1 MKSFAINSAQF
12 QPKETFELDSFLNDI
27 GQRRLQR
34 SQERAIEL
42 CGSIIEIIS
51 ALFNV
56 PTKELRAP
64 HRTSHSIA
72 QVRQIAMYVAHVV
85 MRLSMK
91 EVGLGFDRDRTTVLY
106 ACHQVEDL
114 RDDLEFDQMVARAER
129 ITAAALADRL
139 EG

>member
-1 MKSFAINSAQF
+1 MKSFAIKEKWF
-12 QPKETFELDSFLNDI
+12 QPKDSFEWEAFLNNI
-27 GQRRLQR
+27 GETRLSR

-42 CGSIIEIIS
+42 CGNIIEIIS

-56 PTKELRAP
+56 PSRELRSP
-64 HRTSHSIA
+64 HRSSQSIT

-91 EVGLGFDRDRTTVLY
+91 EVGIGFDRDRTTVLY
-106 ACHQVEDL
+106 ACQQVEDL

-129 ITAAALADRL
+129 VTAAAFYSKV

>member
-1 MKSFAINSAQF
+1 MKSLAIQQTPY
-12 QPKETFELDSFLNDI
+12 QPKESFELDSFLNDI
-27 GQRRLQR
+27 GQRRFRR

-42 CGSIIEIIS
+42 CGNIIEIIS

-56 PTKELRAP
+56 PSKEVRSP
-64 HRTSHSIA
+64 HRTSQSIA

-85 MRLSMK
+85 VRLSMK

-106 ACHQVEDL
+106 ACHQIEDL
-114 RDDLEFDQMVARAER
+114 RDDIEFDQMIARAER
-129 ITAAALADRL
+129 VTAAALADML

>member
-1 MKSFAINSAQF
+1 MKSFAIKDSRF
-12 QPKETFELDSFLNDI
+12 QPGERFERDPFLNDI
-27 GQRRLQR
+27 GRQRLQR
-34 SQERAIEL
+34 SQERAIEI
-42 CGSIIEIIS
+42 CGNVVEIIS

-56 PTKELRAP
+56 PSKELKAS

-85 MRLSMK
+85 MRLTMK

-106 ACHQVEDL
+106 ACHQVEDM
-114 RDDLEFDQMVARAER
+114 RDDIEFDQMVARAER
-129 ITAAALADRL
+129 ITAAALGDKV

>member
-1 MKSFAINSAQF
+1 MKSLAIKGSRF
-12 QPKETFELDSFLNDI
+12 QPKENFELDAFLTDI
-27 GQRRLQR
+27 GQRRPRR

-42 CGSIIEIIS
+42 CGNIIEIIS

-56 PTKELRAP
+56 PSKEVRSP
-64 HRTSHSIA
+64 HRTSQSIA
-72 QVRQIAMYVAHVV
+72 QVRQIAMYVAQVV

-114 RDDLEFDQMVARAER
+114 RDDIEFDQMVARAER
-129 ITAAALADRL
+129 VTAAALADRV
-139 EG
+139 GV